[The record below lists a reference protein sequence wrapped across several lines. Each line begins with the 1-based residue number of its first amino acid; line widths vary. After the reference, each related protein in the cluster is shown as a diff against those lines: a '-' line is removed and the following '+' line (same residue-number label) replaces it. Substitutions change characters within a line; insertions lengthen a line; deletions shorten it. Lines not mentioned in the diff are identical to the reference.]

1 MFIREI
7 KKNMTTAAQENEMAR
22 LVWDIVVNG

>member
-7 KKNMTTAAQENEMAR
+7 KKNMATAAQENEMAR